1 MNAKKEFEGFLE
13 AQKVLGYKLGDITGT
28 PEGDM
33 IKYTELKIS
42 VTHEEEEKRKF
53 YENRTKAFNILEEE
67 YNSKRN
73 ILAQEWQD
81 KENLL

>member
-33 IKYTELKIS
+33 IKYTELKGA
-42 VTHEEEEKRKF
+42 EMP
-53 YENRTKAFNILEEE
+53 
-67 YNSKRN
+67 
-73 ILAQEWQD
+73 
-81 KENLL
+81 